1 VATEDK
7 VRVARPVAQLAQL
20 DLNLLVTLR
29 ELIRERNVTRAA
41 ERVAISQPAAS
52 AALGR
57 LRRHFDDELLVR
69 QGADFVLSPL
79 AAQLAERVELA
90 CAAAERVF
98 AAESEFD
105 ALTCTREFTLLMAD
119 YVISVI
125 GGPLSQLLEREA
137 PSIRLHIRT
146 VRESLA
152 VEAADAIR
160 RIDGI
165 VAPPVTALIA
175 PHLRSVELFRDRWVC
190 VAWNGNRRL
199 SGDRLALADL
209 QDLSW
214 VVPYL
219 ADRGQVSAAPV
230 AQQFA
235 MLGIQPRVAVR
246 AESYQS
252 VPEFVSG
259 TDRVALMQERL
270 ARRVAGG
277 FDLRVMDCP
286 GDSQAIVEALWWCDD
301 HDDDPAH
308 AWLRAALARVSAALP
323 V

>member
-1 VATEDK
+1 VGK
-7 VRVARPVAQLAQL
+7 VKLSRPVAQLAQL
-20 DLNLLVTLR
+20 DLNLLVILR

-41 ERVAISQPAAS
+41 ERVAVSQPAAS

-57 LRRHFDDELLVR
+57 LRRYFDDQLLIR
-69 QGADFVLSPL
+69 RGGDYVLSPL

-105 ALTCTREFTLLMAD
+105 AATCTREFTLLMAD
-119 YVISVI
+119 YVIAVI
-125 GGPLSQLLEREA
+125 GGRLSQLLERDA
-137 PSIRLHIRT
+137 PSIRLHIRL

-152 VEAADAIR
+152 MEAGEAIR

-165 VAPPVTALIA
+165 VAPPLTSLIV

-190 VAWNGNRRL
+190 VAWTGNRRL
-199 SGDRLALADL
+199 EGRSPTLADL
-209 QDLSW
+209 ERLSW
-214 VVPYL
+214 VVPYMP
-219 ADRGQVSAAPV
+219 DRGQVSAAPV
-230 AQQFA
+230 SQQFA

-246 AESYQS
+246 AETYQS
-252 VPEFVSG
+252 VADFVAG

-270 ARRVAGG
+270 VQRVADQ
-277 FDLRVMDCP
+277 FELRVMECP
-286 GDSQAIVEALWWCDD
+286 GASQAIVEALWWCED

-308 AWLRAALARVSAALP
+308 AWLRRALQRVAGEL
-323 V
+323 